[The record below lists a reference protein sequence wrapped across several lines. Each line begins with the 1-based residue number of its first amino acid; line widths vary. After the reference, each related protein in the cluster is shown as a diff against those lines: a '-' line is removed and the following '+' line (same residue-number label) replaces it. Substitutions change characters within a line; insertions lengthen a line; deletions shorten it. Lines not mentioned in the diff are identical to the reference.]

1 VDAIRVL
8 VIEDDPETAQMLAD
22 FLTVVGFRVRTV
34 GDGVAATAALA
45 ADGTDCVLL
54 DIMLPGGSGFD
65 LCRRVRERSDV
76 PILFLSAR
84 GEDADKLRGLALGA
98 DDYIVKSAT
107 PAEVVARVKAVMR
120 RGREI
125 QAGRALRYGPI
136 EIDRRAREVRA
147 HGRPVSLTAREFDLL
162 MMFAENP
169 RQVLTHDQ
177 LFERIWGAWGD
188 RSAVSVYV
196 RKLREK
202 LERDPGAPE
211 LLATVWGVGYRFDPP
226 DPP

>member
-1 VDAIRVL
+1 
-8 VIEDDPETAQMLAD
+8 MLAD
-22 FLTVVGFRVRTV
+22 FLKVEGFRVRAV
-34 GDGVAATAALA
+34 CDSATAEPLA
-45 ADGTDCVLL
+45 TDGFDCVLL

-107 PAEVVARVKAVMR
+107 PAEVVARVKAVLR
-120 RGREI
+120 RGRAI
-125 QAGRALRYGPI
+125 QSSRVLRFGPI
-136 EIDRRAREVRA
+136 EIDRRARLVRA
-147 HGRPVSLTAREFDLL
+147 DGLPISLTAREFDLL
-162 MMFAENP
+162 MVFVENP
-169 RQVLTHDQ
+169 HQVLTHDQ
-177 LFERIWGAWGD
+177 LFERIWGSWGD

-202 LERDPGAPE
+202 LERDPATPE
-211 LLATVWGVGYRFDPP
+211 LLVTVWGIGYRFDPAETL
-226 DPP
+226 

>member
-1 VDAIRVL
+1 
-8 VIEDDPETAQMLAD
+8 MLAD
-22 FLTVVGFRVRTV
+22 FLKVEGFRVRAV
-34 GDGVAATAALA
+34 CDSATAEPLA
-45 ADGTDCVLL
+45 TDGFDCVLL

-107 PAEVVARVKAVMR
+107 PAEVVARVKAVLR
-120 RGREI
+120 RGRAI
-125 QAGRALRYGPI
+125 QSSRVLRFGPI
-136 EIDRRAREVRA
+136 EIDRRARLVRA
-147 HGRPVSLTAREFDLL
+147 DGLPVPLTAREFDLL
-162 MMFAENP
+162 MVFVENP
-169 RQVLTHDQ
+169 HQVLTHDQ
-177 LFERIWGAWGD
+177 LFERIWGSWGD

-202 LERDPGAPE
+202 LERDPAAPE
-211 LLATVWGVGYRFDPP
+211 LLVTVWGIGYRFDPAETR
-226 DPP
+226 